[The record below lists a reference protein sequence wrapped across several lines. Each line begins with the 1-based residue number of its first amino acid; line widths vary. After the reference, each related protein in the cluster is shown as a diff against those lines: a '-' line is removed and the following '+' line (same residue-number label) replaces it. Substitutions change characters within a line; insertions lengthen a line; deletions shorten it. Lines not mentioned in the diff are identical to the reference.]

1 MGARKRFGVVGHHVA
16 HSLSPEMHNAV
27 FRKLGIDHTYEAFDV
42 DAGELGQF
50 VDACRCSDFIGL
62 NVTIPYKVD
71 VMKYLDSVSE
81 NAQLIGAVNT
91 IKFVDSDAHGYNTDG
106 IGCVKA
112 LNAAGVDVDEK
123 KVLVIGAGGAARAIV
138 FQCLLDGAHVCI
150 SNRSMERAVA
160 LGGEIKKRMGKRY
173 VS

>member
-91 IKFVDSDAHGYNTDG
+91 IKIRGL
-106 IGCVKA
+106 GCPWIQHRRHRLRK
-112 LNAAGVDVDEK
+112 GVECSR
-123 KVLVIGAGGAARAIV
+123 G
-138 FQCLLDGAHVCI
+138 
-150 SNRSMERAVA
+150 
-160 LGGEIKKRMGKRY
+160 
-173 VS
+173 